1 MRKAGRLSYN
11 GSFTN
16 HSFTKQLGGTSSYF
30 FAEMPDHPTLAAA
43 WALIFANRTEN
54 DVLKRVR
61 VVPARKNQKIKRKR
75 KNQKKKKKERN
86 ENSSF
91 KGGVRNVSMQ
101 TPDEVAEENLIS
113 YLPLIRP
120 DPLN

>member
-1 MRKAGRLSYN
+1 LSP
-11 GSFTN
+11 
-16 HSFTKQLGGTSSYF
+16 L
-30 FAEMPDHPTLAAA
+30 E
-43 WALIFANRTEN
+43 
-54 DVLKRVR
+54 
-61 VVPARKNQKIKRKR
+61 
-75 KNQKKKKKERN
+75 KNQKKKSKSKIEKKSEKKKNPKKKEKK
-86 ENSSF
+86 NSSF